1 MQLNIIIVLCM
12 ITIMESTWFGIYC
25 DRAFQFSLRGR
36 GKTHK
41 LFTPKSE
48 GLLISFTE
56 MDLKKKKIEIQISC
70 FHASGWDLSIE
81 KQKTNEI
88 IFVSFSFEILKEKYS
103 FNMLVTFCHN
113 NRAYTRHKIFFCG
126 SVL

>member
-56 MDLKKKKIEIQISC
+56 MDLKKEKNRNSNFLLSC
-70 FHASGWDLSIE
+70 IWLRLVNR
-81 KQKTNEI
+81 KTKN
-88 IFVSFSFEILKEKYS
+88 K
-103 FNMLVTFCHN
+103 
-113 NRAYTRHKIFFCG
+113 
-126 SVL
+126 